1 MGKRLLRTN
10 AAIEDCERH
19 LEDSA
24 ATGTEIESY
33 LTQHILVL
41 LCADMQQEIYQIAEE
56 RSRTA
61 NDVDLVSYVSLSCRR
76 ILRSVRK
83 DEIATFVGMFG
94 VEAKARL
101 NELVEDSEVALYN
114 NAVSNRHDIAHRSGA
129 QITFRELKATAIVA
143 EKLLDAVEKSI
154 RSSV

>member
-19 LEDSA
+19 LATSG

-61 NDVDLVSYVSLSCRR
+61 NDTGLANYVSMSCRR

-83 DEIATFVGMFG
+83 DEIAVFVGMFG
-94 VEAKARL
+94 MDAKDRL
-101 NELVEDSEVALYN
+101 NELVEDSEVTLYN
-114 NAVSNRHDIAHRSGA
+114 NAVSNRHDVAHRSGA
-129 QITFRELKATAIVA
+129 QITFRELKNTAIVA
-143 EKLLDAVEKSI
+143 EKLLDAVEESI
-154 RSSV
+154 RPTV